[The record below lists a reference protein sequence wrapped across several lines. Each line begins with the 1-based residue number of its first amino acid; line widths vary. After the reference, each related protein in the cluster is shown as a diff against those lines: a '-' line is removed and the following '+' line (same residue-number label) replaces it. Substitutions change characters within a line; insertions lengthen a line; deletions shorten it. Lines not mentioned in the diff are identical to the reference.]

1 MIPLDRLR
9 KKGPLQGKR
18 MKSACRGENT
28 EEILNI
34 KEERTRKLQ
43 DTMHFSSMYTLRRLK
58 YEKVNRFEQTE
69 SFRKSYVGV
78 SISKIR

>member
-1 MIPLDRLR
+1 M
-9 KKGPLQGKR
+9 KG
-18 MKSACRGENT
+18 ACRGENT

-58 YEKVNRFEQTE
+58 YEKADRFEQTE
-69 SFRKSYVGV
+69 SFRKSYVQDSGGTGDSV
-78 SISKIR
+78 FISKIC